1 MVPLHPTH
9 NSEEHDMPG
18 YLVGGGFG
26 SWWIFPLV
34 FGALWLTVI
43 GLFLWRRS
51 SRVVAAVIAGGV
63 VAAASFAAVI
73 GASAAATSATASVT
87 ALSTTAPS
95 TTPGGAGVNPWSV
108 WGSPDAGSAWSGFGP
123 DGWGPAPAEPTERSH
138 VASTNPAGPGAI
150 IVTGVI
156 NAGGIEHPGR
166 AVDNA
171 VIAGITFRID
181 HSAGQPTVRF
191 DPKTCVGTITQTG
204 PFTVSGATGSLS
216 PLNGSGTYWFNAEYT
231 TARSA
236 TGCTQTMTAYIETI
250 NGIMS
255 VNGGPD

>member
-1 MVPLHPTH
+1 
-9 NSEEHDMPG
+9 MPV
-18 YLVGGGFG
+18 YWIGGFG
-26 SWWIFPLV
+26 FWWIFPLV

-43 GLFLWRRS
+43 GFFLWRRS
-51 SRVVAAVIAGGV
+51 SRVVAALIAGGV
-63 VAAASFAAVI
+63 VAAASFAAVT
-73 GASAAATSATASVT
+73 GASAAATPTTASATSP
-87 ALSTTAPS
+87 STTAPS
-95 TTPGGAGVNPWSV
+95 TTPGRAGVNPWNA
-108 WGSPDAGSAWSGFGP
+108 WGGPDAGSEWSGFGP
-123 DGWGPAPAEPTERSH
+123 HGWGPAPSGPTERFY

-171 VIAGITFRID
+171 VIDGSTFRID

-204 PFTVSGATGSLS
+204 PFSVSGATGSLS
-216 PLNGSGTYWFNAEYT
+216 QLNGSGTYRFNAEYT
-231 TARSA
+231 TARST
-236 TGCTQTMTAYIETI
+236 TGCTTTMTAYIETI

-255 VNGGPD
+255 VNGGQG

>member
-1 MVPLHPTH
+1 MH
-9 NSEEHDMPG
+9 G
-18 YLVGGGFG
+18 YLVGGGFAF
-26 SWWIFPLV
+26 WWIFPLV

-63 VAAASFAAVI
+63 VATASFAAAI
-73 GASAAATSATASVT
+73 GASAAATPTAASAT

-95 TTPGGAGVNPWSV
+95 
-108 WGSPDAGSAWSGFGP
+108 DAGSEWSSFEP
-123 DGWGPAPAEPTERSH
+123 HLWGPAPSGPTERFY

-150 IVTGVI
+150 IVTGAI

-171 VIAGITFRID
+171 VIDGTTFRID
-181 HSAGQPTVRF
+181 HSTGQPTVRF

-204 PFTVSGATGSLS
+204 PFSVSGATGSLS
-216 PLNGSGTYWFNAEYT
+216 QLNGSGTYWFNAEYT
-231 TARSA
+231 TARST
-236 TGCTQTMTAYIETI
+236 TGCTQTTTAYIETI

-255 VNGGPD
+255 VNGGQV

>member
-1 MVPLHPTH
+1 
-9 NSEEHDMPG
+9 MPG
-18 YLVGGGFG
+18 YLVGGGFAF
-26 SWWIFPLV
+26 WWIFPLV
-34 FGALWLTVI
+34 FGTLWLTVI

-63 VAAASFAAVI
+63 VAAASFAAAS
-73 GASAAATSATASVT
+73 GASAAATSTTASVT

-95 TTPGGAGVNPWSV
+95 TTPGRAGVNPWNG
-108 WGSPDAGSAWSGFGP
+108 WGRPDAGSAWPGFGP
-123 DGWGPAPAEPTERSH
+123 HGWGPAPSGSTERFY

-166 AVDNA
+166 AADNA
-171 VIAGITFRID
+171 VIDGITFRID

-204 PFTVSGATGSLS
+204 PFSVSGATGSLS
-216 PLNGSGTYWFNAEYT
+216 QLDGSGTYRFNAEYT
-231 TARSA
+231 TARST
-236 TGCTQTMTAYIETI
+236 TGCTTTMTAYIETI

-255 VNGGPD
+255 VNGGQA

>member
-1 MVPLHPTH
+1 
-9 NSEEHDMPG
+9 MPG
-18 YLVGGGFG
+18 YLVGGGFAF
-26 SWWIFPLV
+26 WWIFPLV
-34 FGALWLTVI
+34 FGTLWLTVI

-63 VAAASFAAVI
+63 VAAASFAAAS
-73 GASAAATSATASVT
+73 GASAAATSTTASVT

-95 TTPGGAGVNPWSV
+95 TTPGRAGVNPWNG
-108 WGSPDAGSAWSGFGP
+108 WGSPDAGSAWPGFGP
-123 DGWGPAPAEPTERSH
+123 HGWGPAPSGSTERFY

-166 AVDNA
+166 AADNA
-171 VIAGITFRID
+171 VIDGITFRID

-204 PFTVSGATGSLS
+204 PFSVSGATGGLS
-216 PLNGSGTYWFNAEYT
+216 QLDGSGTYRFNAEYT
-231 TARSA
+231 TARST
-236 TGCTQTMTAYIETI
+236 TGCTTTMTAYIETI

-255 VNGGPD
+255 VNGGQA